1 MIHMDNELISVIIPT
16 YNRVQLLKRAVASV
30 IDQSYRNIELIIVD
44 DGSTDDTSSFVRSV
58 NRDIHYIA
66 IPHSGV
72 SAARNRGI
80 EAAAGT
86 WIAFLDSD
94 DYWLKDKLERQLHYV
109 HTVHPEIPSHEHYFI
124 CHTDEIWIRKGK
136 RINPGKKHSKHAGWF
151 FVPSLHLCL
160 ISPSAVM
167 IHSSLFE
174 RVGLFDEDFEFVED
188 YDLWLRITASYPVG
202 YLNEALTVKHGGHDD
217 QLSGRIDGIEKYRI
231 RALEKIISCGNLCT
245 DFLEE
250 ALQVY
255 HTKASIYME
264 GCTKRGKH
272 REAEKLQARMQD
284 LLTRASTPVEN
295 QEKGFEPI
303 DI

>member
-1 MIHMDNELISVIIPT
+1 MDNELISVIIPT

-66 IPHSGV
+66 IHHSGV

-80 EAAAGT
+80 EAAAGA

-109 HTVHPEIPSHEHYFI
+109 HTVRPDDPSHEEYLI
-124 CHTDEIWIRKGK
+124 CHTDEVWIRKGK
-136 RINPGKKHSKHAGWF
+136 RINQGKKHAKHAGWF
-151 FVPSLHLCL
+151 FVPSLQLCL
-160 ISPSAVM
+160 ISPSSVM
-167 IHSSLFE
+167 IHSCLFE

-188 YDLWLRITASYPVG
+188 YDLWLRITAGYPVG

-231 RALEKIISCGNLCT
+231 RSLEKIISSGNLRT
-245 DFLEE
+245 DFLDA
-250 ALQVY
+250 ALKVY
-255 HTKASIYME
+255 QKKASIYME
-264 GCTKRGKH
+264 GCRKRGKH
-272 REAEKLQARMQD
+272 REAEELQARMQD

-295 QEKGFEPI
+295 QGKGFERI
-303 DI
+303 GT